1 MTLPPDEYSALA
13 DLARK
18 GSVSAFEPVEEA
30 ARRMEALN
38 GTPKKQWLSLGT
50 CERRLL
56 RRHFKGR
63 WVQAAP
69 YYIRQQP

>member
-18 GSVSAFEPVEEA
+18 GSVSAFDSVEEVV
-30 ARRMEALN
+30 RQMEALN
-38 GTPKKQWLSLGT
+38 GTPKKQRLSLGS

-56 RRHFKGR
+56 RRHFEGR
-63 WVQAAP
+63 RVQAAP
-69 YYIRQQP
+69 YHIRQQP